1 MSRSRY
7 TLPAAIL
14 VLLPVA
20 AGCRDRLQD
29 EGRYAFTA
37 DEVALDECGL
47 VQAGGALFGATFF
60 STGNIVRLTYDWHQ
74 ILLAGAYLDRAFAD
88 PAPERFMADGTAA
101 NVWADLGG
109 VACQLDQAVVHL
121 EATTDSAVEF
131 HGALR
136 FRYEVRQP
144 DACACDTWVTRYRAV
159 HE

>member
-1 MSRSRY
+1 ML
-7 TLPAAIL
+7 LPA
-14 VLLPVA
+14 A

-37 DEVALDECGL
+37 EEVAHDGCGL

-60 STGNIVRLTYDWHQ
+60 STGNIVRLRYDWHQ
-74 ILLAGAYLDRAFAD
+74 MLLAGAYLDRAFAD

-101 NVWADLGG
+101 NVWVDRGG
-109 VACQLDQAVVHL
+109 AQCQLDQAVVHL
-121 EATTDSAVEF
+121 EATTLSPLEF

-144 DACACDTWVTRYRAV
+144 ESCECETWVTRYRAV